1 MNKSLTRILLLGALI
16 SAALFSSCQK
26 DGVVTLRAR
35 IGHFGSQDKV
45 FIGGEDN
52 LTPYWRN
59 GDTVIVNG
67 TPCTLAGSTTETRLE
82 VARAAS
88 YWAVFP
94 ATINPVASQTDSRIN
109 VTLPALQPYWVT
121 SDSKQAVNAPMGAY
135 LESDA
140 SSGSITF
147 TNMGAL
153 LAINIVNHTGHTAIT
168 VDSVS
173 VRATGIPLWG
183 DGYVADYDKDSRH
196 VVLTS
201 NLQDHDS
208 VVLARPNPELLTNS
222 HANRSLSMG
231 LTVTDSKEVYVY
243 VPSCEPLTP
252 NRYRIIIHAHHGS
265 EDVTESNEQSES
277 NPYAGCIPNNNLAS
291 VNFPVGHSE
300 IEYPEGAVHGVFTV
314 GQGKQVYFSNG
325 NLQYQASTGTT
336 GTWRFAEN
344 QWDFVGGT
352 TVPGTVTGSSNNRIG
367 RNDYTG
373 WIDLFGWG
381 TSGYNGY
388 QPIRSANDNTL
399 YPDLP
404 GLVGPNA
411 NYDWGH
417 FNPIANGGNQAHLWR
432 TLTMQEWRYLL
443 ETRTFAGDHSGEGY
457 SYKLVTLNV
466 SNSRSVRGILLFP
479 DGYSDQSQVAN
490 TTNNTITTIPDNCVF
505 LPSQGGYRQGQSES
519 ANYYNQGF
527 YWTATCYSG
536 ANIYYINISGT
547 GVTLSSIAKSTGLSV
562 RLVQNVN

>member
-67 TPCTLAGSTTETRLE
+67 TPCTLAGSTTESRLE

-208 VVLARPNPELLTNS
+208 VVLARLNPALLTDP

-265 EDVTESNEQSES
+265 EDVSESNEQSES
-277 NPYAGCIPNNNLAS
+277 NPYAGCIPNNNLAL

-325 NLQYQASTGTT
+325 NLQYQHST
-336 GTWRFAEN
+336 GTWRFAEH

-352 TVPGTVTGSSNNRIG
+352 TVPGTVTGSSNNKIG

-388 QPIRSANDNTL
+388 LPTLSANNNTL

-404 GLVGPNA
+404 SLTGANA
-411 NYDWGH
+411 NNDWGH
-417 FNPIANGGNQAHLWR
+417 YNRIANGGNEDHLWR

-443 ETRTFAGDHSGEGY
+443 GTRTFAGDHSGVGY
-457 SYKLVTLNV
+457 SYKLVTLEV
-466 SNSRSVRGILLFP
+466 SNTRSITGLLLFP
-479 DGYSDQSQVAN
+479 DDYSDQSQVDN
-490 TTNNTITTIPDNCVF
+490 RITTIPDNCVF

>member
-67 TPCTLAGSTTETRLE
+67 TPCTLAGSTTESRLE

-208 VVLARPNPELLTNS
+208 VVLARPNPELLTDP

-265 EDVTESNEQSES
+265 EDVSESNEQSES

-314 GQGKQVYFSNG
+314 AQGKQVYFSNG
-325 NLQYQASTGTT
+325 NLQYQASTGT
-336 GTWRFAEN
+336 WRFAEN
-344 QWDFVGGT
+344 QWDFVGGN
-352 TVPGTVTGSSNNRIG
+352 TVSGTVTGSSNNRIG
-367 RNDYTG
+367 GNGYTG

-388 QPIRSANDNTL
+388 QPTLSANNYRL
-399 YPDLP
+399 YPNLP
-404 GLVGPNA
+404 SLTGANA
-411 NYDWGH
+411 NNDWGH
-417 FNPIANGGNQAHLWR
+417 YNRIANGGNEDHLWR
-432 TLTMQEWRYLL
+432 TLTMQEWQYLL
-443 ETRTFAGDHSGEGY
+443 DTRTFAGDHSGEGY
-457 SYKLVTLNV
+457 SYKLVTLYV
-466 SNSRSVRGILLFP
+466 SNTRSITGLLLFP
-479 DGYSDQSQVAN
+479 DGYSDQSQVA
-490 TTNNTITTIPDNCVF
+490 NTITTIPDNCVF
-505 LPSQGGYRQGQSES
+505 LPSQGGYRGGQLEPAS
-519 ANYYNQGF
+519 YNEGF
-527 YWTATCYSG
+527 YWTATRRSSNSDGVFVFYVKITES
-536 ANIYYINISGT
+536 
-547 GVTLSSIAKSTGLSV
+547 GVTQPIAISISSGLSV

>member
-208 VVLARPNPELLTNS
+208 VVLARPNPELLTNP

-265 EDVTESNEQSES
+265 EDVSESNEQSES
-277 NPYAGCIPNNNLAS
+277 NPYAGCIPNNNLAL

-344 QWDFVGGT
+344 QWDFVGGN

-367 RNDYTG
+367 ANGYTG

-417 FNPIANGGNQAHLWR
+417 YNPIANGGNQAHLWR

-505 LPSQGGYRQGQSES
+505 LPSQGGYRQGQSEP
-519 ANYYNQGF
+519 ANYSLGY
-527 YWTATCYSG
+527 YWTATRYSG
-536 ANIYYINISGT
+536 VNIYYVKISGS
-547 GVTLSSIAKSTGLSV
+547 GVTYASIAKSTGLSV

>member
-67 TPCTLAGSTTETRLE
+67 TPCTLAGSTTESRLE

-208 VVLARPNPELLTNS
+208 VVLARPNPELLTDP

-265 EDVTESNEQSES
+265 EDVSESNEQSES
-277 NPYAGCIPNNNLAS
+277 NPYAGCIPNNNLAL

-314 GQGKQVYFSNG
+314 AQGKQVYFSNG
-325 NLQYQASTGTT
+325 NLQYQALTD
-336 GTWRFAEN
+336 TWRFAEH
-344 QWDFVGGT
+344 QWDFVGGN
-352 TVPGTVTGSSNNRIG
+352 TVQGTVTGSSNNRIG
-367 RNDYTG
+367 GNGYTG

-388 QPIRSANDNTL
+388 QPTLSANNYRL
-399 YPDLP
+399 YPDCSYLT
-404 GLVGPNA
+404 GPYA
-411 NYDWGH
+411 DYDWGY

-432 TLTMQEWRYLL
+432 TLTMQEWQYLL
-443 ETRTFAGDHSGEGY
+443 WTRTFAGGHSGEGY
-457 SYKLVTLNV
+457 SYKLVTLEV
-466 SNSRSVRGILLFP
+466 SNTRSITGLLLFP
-479 DGYSDQSQVAN
+479 DGYSDQSQVADN
-490 TTNNTITTIPDNCVF
+490 ITTIPDNCVF
-505 LPSQGGYRQGQSES
+505 LPSQGGYRGVQLEPT
-519 ANYYNQGF
+519 NYDQGF
-527 YWTATCYSG
+527 YWTATCFRSTSTYV
-536 ANIYYINISGT
+536 NIFYVNISGS
-547 GVTLSSIAKSTGLSV
+547 GVTQPIAAISNSSGLSV